1 MSRSKVAPD
10 RRREIIALA
19 EAVAETHCLGQFI
32 DPIRIMVNKEITHSA
47 NYYGEGFDGMLE
59 HRKRRF
65 HIYCNLDRVGDL
77 TAPRARFTQGHELGH
92 YFIDEH
98 RNALLAGAPPH
109 YSIADQP
116 DAERIVEQEADLFAS
131 HLLMPASRFSA
142 VFAKQPGGLEGVRGI
157 VKEFK
162 VSCASAAIRFVE
174 QSTQPLALA
183 YWRNGKPPW
192 TEVNLAFRNMG
203 FFHLMNRSDLL
214 PPDCATSLAIAD
226 NPSVYCDP
234 KASVSL
240 ASFWFNGIHSGS
252 QLDILIQEE
261 ALRLG
266 RFGVLTIL
274 RPLPK

>member
-1 MSRSKVAPD
+1 MSRSKLAPA
-10 RRREIIALA
+10 RRQEIIALA
-19 EAVAETHCLGQFI
+19 EAVADTHCPAQFI

-59 HRKRRF
+59 HRSGRF

-131 HLLMPASRFSA
+131 HLLMPAARFGA
-142 VFAKQPGGLEGVRGI
+142 VFSKQPYGLEGIRGI

-174 QSTQPLALA
+174 HSTLPLALA

-192 TEVNLAFRNMG
+192 TEVNLAFRSMG
-203 FFHLMNRSDLL
+203 LHYLMNRSDLL

-226 NPSVYCDP
+226 NPSVYCEP

-252 QLDILIQEE
+252 QLDIVLQEE
-261 ALRLG
+261 AIRLG

-274 RPLPK
+274 RPLPR